1 MLTANRR
8 QCTPLSQL
16 HSQQDETL
24 MESWD
29 SLTKFNQCQ
38 RGRISNMAFEGDI
51 FDEFL
56 HRQGRGPPTLPLN
69 SVPTPRSPL
78 LSVNTPGALGD
89 GPDDDPSMEPED
101 DFEIPVLPLGQ
112 RLVINILSTW
122 GDRHYVGLNGLE
134 VFSSSGEPIKPAHIR
149 ADPPDIN
156 ILPAYGKDPRVVTNL
171 INGVNRTQDDMH
183 LWLAPF
189 TPGRSHTVF
198 LDFGTSYQVAMI
210 RVWNYNKSRIH
221 SFRGVKEVEMV
232 LDGRCIFR
240 GEIAKAAGTLSGG
253 RPSDQ
258 HLKLFFSVPCVL
270 FNPHSAVT
278 LGMDQF
284 GDTILF
290 TTDDEILEA
299 MSRNDETFLCES
311 EDPEVLVHE
320 EELLRP
326 QTADGEGE
334 ERPFTQAGF
343 REEDLTVSVG
353 FFLPAGTD

>member
-1 MLTANRR
+1 MLTASRR
-8 QCTPLSQL
+8 QCAPLSQL
-16 HSQQDETL
+16 HSRQDETL

-38 RGRISNMAFEGDI
+38 RGRISNMGFEGDI

-56 HRQGRGPPTLPLN
+56 QRQARGPPVALLGSASASLSPPLPV
-69 SVPTPRSPL
+69 SA
-78 LSVNTPGALGD
+78 PGAVSD
-89 GPDDDPSMEPED
+89 GADDDDPSGEPED
-101 DFEIPVLPLGQ
+101 DFEIPVLPQGQ
-112 RLVINILSTW
+112 RLVLNILSTW

-134 VFSSSGEPIKPAHIR
+134 VFSSSGEPVKPAHIR

-156 ILPAYGKDPRVVTNL
+156 VLPAYGKDPRVVANL
-171 INGVNRTQDDMH
+171 IDGVNRTQDDMH

-189 TPGRSHTVF
+189 TPGCSHTVF
-198 LDFGTSYQVAMI
+198 LDFGASHQVAMI

-253 RPSDQ
+253 RQADRRQRSAAVSSRRFNR
-258 HLKLFFSVPCVL
+258 LCVAA
-270 FNPHSAVT
+270 S
-278 LGMDQF
+278 GMDQF

-299 MSRNDETFLCES
+299 MSRNDDTFLCES
-311 EDPEVLVHE
+311 DDPEVLVHE

-343 REEDLTVSVG
+343 REEDLTVSGSLVFG
-353 FFLPAGTD
+353 FQV